1 MPKEFEDFL
10 LKGKKGTVIM
20 ALGSNIRSADLG
32 EGKIKM
38 IIEAFRQIPDY
49 NFIWKFE
56 STDKLKDL
64 PANLQVSEWLPQ
76 NDILAHNKTKL
87 FISHAGMLSSHEAVY
102 WGVPI
107 VGIPFLADQHRNL
120 HKSVKAGTAVA
131 VDIQSLTTQILK
143 KAINEVLNNPGYSKN
158 MKIRSKRFRDQKEKP
173 LERAIWWTEYI
184 LRNPNPTHLQPAI
197 FNFGL
202 LGSHF
207 WDIQLIILVALVLVG
222 LVMKNALKAIFCSG
236 KKVVKSKKNN

>member
-1 MPKEFEDFL
+1 
-10 LKGKKGTVIM
+10 
-20 ALGSNIRSADLG
+20 
-32 EGKIKM
+32 
-38 IIEAFRQIPDY
+38 
-49 NFIWKFE
+49 
-56 STDKLKDL
+56 
-64 PANLQVSEWLPQ
+64 
-76 NDILAHNKTKL
+76 
-87 FISHAGMLSSHEAVY
+87 MLSSHEAVY

-120 HKSVKAGTAVA
+120 HKSVKSGTAVA

-143 KAINEVLNNPGYSKN
+143 KAINEVLSNPSYSKN
-158 MKIRSKRFRDQKEKP
+158 MKIRSKQFRDQKEKP

-184 LRNPNPTHLQPAI
+184 LRNPNPIHLQPAV
-197 FNFGL
+197 FNLGL

-222 LVMKNALKAIFCSG
+222 LVIKNALKAIFCSG